1 MNKLVLVG
9 LIVVVLLV
17 GYGMYTRPAQNEL
30 TVLSWDNYIG
40 PNTLKEFE
48 EKFNVKVVY
57 EIIKSNEEAL
67 ARIKANPAT
76 YDVAVISD
84 YMVKVMNDEG
94 LLEKIDAS
102 LVPNMGSISSA
113 FRGSYFDANL
123 ESSVPYAYGTTGFGV
138 NTKYFKDET
147 ITWKQLAD
155 PKYKGKVTILDDSR
169 YVLGSVLLELGF
181 DPNTTKQ
188 SEIDQAVAL
197 LKTVTP
203 NVQKFTADT
212 PVDLMVSEGAWISYG
227 YSGDIF
233 QMNADNTDIKYMV
246 PLYGTLKFLD
256 NMLIP
261 KDAPHATLAHDYIN
275 FILDPKVSADITN
288 EIKYG
293 NPNDAARAMIES
305 ATLENPA
312 VFPTSSQL
320 ASSRYVE
327 DVGENLSLYDQAWEA
342 IKQ

>member
-1 MNKLVLVG
+1 MAIVAALVM
-9 LIVVVLLV
+9 
-17 GYGMYTRPAQNEL
+17 YGTYNTPKQEEL

-48 EKFNVKVVY
+48 EKFNAKVVY

-67 ARIKANPAT
+67 ARIKANPGT

-94 LLEKIDAS
+94 LLQNIDAS
-102 LVPNMGSISSA
+102 LVPNISGISDA
-113 FRGSYFDANL
+113 FRGSYFDPNGAY
-123 ESSVPYAYGTTGFGV
+123 SVPYAYGTAGFGV
-138 NTKYFKDET
+138 NTKHYTEGT
-147 ITWKQLAD
+147 ISWKQLAD

-169 YVLGSVLLELGF
+169 YVLGSILLELGF
-181 DPNTTKQ
+181 NPNTTN
-188 SEIDQAVAL
+188 SAEIDQAVAL

-233 QMNADNTDIKYMV
+233 QMNAENPSIQFMA
-246 PLYGTLKFLD
+246 PQHGSLKFVD
-256 NMLIP
+256 NMLLI
-261 KDAPHATLAHDYIN
+261 KDAPHTALAHKYIN
-275 FILDPKVSADITN
+275 FILDSKVSADITN
-288 EIKYG
+288 EVSYG
-293 NPNDAARAMIES
+293 NPNDAAKSSIDPA
-305 ATLENPA
+305 LLQNPA
-312 VFPTSSQL
+312 VFPSSDQL
-320 ASSRYVE
+320 ASSQYVE
-327 DVGENLSLYDQAWEA
+327 DVGESLSLYDEAWEA